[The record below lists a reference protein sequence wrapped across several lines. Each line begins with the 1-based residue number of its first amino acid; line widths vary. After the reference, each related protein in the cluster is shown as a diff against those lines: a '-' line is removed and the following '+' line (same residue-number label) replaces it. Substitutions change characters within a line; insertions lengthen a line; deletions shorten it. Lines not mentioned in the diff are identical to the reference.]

1 MLAPWLPDFPVRPDP
16 PLLEVFA
23 IGAAVLVGVTL
34 LHGFILGRIVRDYH
48 RGAKRLLQHA
58 NHPFW
63 ASLQFGRAVLL
74 MLVLHIID
82 MTIWATMLTRLALVP
97 DPRSSLY
104 FTANSYTTLGYGG
117 MPLGSGWRE
126 LGPMMAISGLFTFA
140 WTTGVMFNVV
150 GYQRHLTDQL
160 AEEFARKKQ
169 LHRDLVAELGALRRQ
184 EAEKEK
190 LALAAER
197 RSEAY
202 ESFFRRCQMRWTER
216 KELYAIRRTAVKQAG
231 EAVAREREARA
242 KIYQPPPDQPP
253 AA

>member
-1 MLAPWLPDFPVRPDP
+1 MPTFPVRQDP

-34 LHGFILGRIVRDYH
+34 VHGSILGRIVRDYH
-48 RGAKRLLQHA
+48 RGAKRLLEHA

-74 MLVLHIID
+74 MLVLHIVD
-82 MTIWATMLTRLALVP
+82 MSIWATTLTRLGLIP
-97 DPRSSLY
+97 DARTSLY

-117 MPLGSGWRE
+117 MPLGFGWRE

-140 WTTGVMFNVV
+140 WTTGVMFSVV
-150 GYQRHLTDQL
+150 GFQRELTDQL

-169 LHRDLVAELGALRRQ
+169 LHRELVAELSTLRRQ
-184 EAEKEK
+184 EAEQEK

-197 RSEAY
+197 RSAAGN
-202 ESFFRRCQMRWTER
+202 SLFHRCQMRWAER
-216 KELYAIRRTAVKQAG
+216 KELYAIRRTAMKLAE
-231 EAVAREREARA
+231 EALARERQARA
-242 KIYQPPPDQPP
+242 KIYQPPPHPPP
-253 AA
+253 AS